1 VNNTTPYEVLIAQK
15 AEQLAVPDMADG
27 IWANIEQQL
36 DGDISPDEGNDPS
49 GDATPPKGSARLGK
63 GFYLA
68 ATITVAVTSFFI
80 LTHKEKPTQQSVP
93 EQKIIQPVQTNTSTQ
108 DSNQQTTPAPVDKT
122 IQPVLPKAV
131 QQDSIHTINI
141 PDLALLNTDSLTG
154 IIPPSVIP
162 DTMAAKKDDPPPAI
176 DSTTTNPPPAKK
188 TKGVKG
194 ITDDDYKIIGVKDD
208 SAKKKN

>member
-1 VNNTTPYEVLIAQK
+1 
-15 AEQLAVPDMADG
+15 
-27 IWANIEQQL
+27 
-36 DGDISPDEGNDPS
+36 
-49 GDATPPKGSARLGK
+49 
-63 GFYLA
+63 
-68 ATITVAVTSFFI
+68 
-80 LTHKEKPTQQSVP
+80 LTQKEKPTQQSVP

-188 TKGVKG
+188 PKGVKG